1 MNISFENIYDREGK
15 PTTLAL
21 AALYSHMEQRSPDQN
36 ISHRSMP
43 TWEQHVAF
51 VGSKP
56 YSGWWL
62 VYDHIEASNAGED
75 GEGCPQREYTCI
87 GQVYF
92 TRAREI
98 GIQISNDYWRIGYGS
113 EITTKV
119 IEMVPRGP
127 IFANV
132 SPRNIASQ
140 KLFESL
146 GFGVVQWTYRLDP
159 VFFDEVTTCMDSAG
173 RNNESPVE

>member
-1 MNISFENIYDREGK
+1 
-15 PTTLAL
+15 
-21 AALYSHMEQRSPDQN
+21 
-36 ISHRSMP
+36 MP
-43 TWEQHVAF
+43 TWDQHVAF
-51 VGSKP
+51 VSSRP
-56 YSGWWL
+56 YAHWWL
-62 VYDHIEASNAGED
+62 CYDHVEVDNTDEEGK
-75 GEGCPQREYTCI
+75 GCPQREYTCI

-98 GIQISNDYWRIGYGS
+98 GIQISDAYWRKGYGS
-113 EITTKV
+113 EIVTKL

-146 GFGVVQWTYRLDP
+146 GFGVCQHTYRLDP
-159 VFFDEVTTCMDSAG
+159 VFFDEPLYPGHPAAASRELPAG
-173 RNNESPVE
+173 VKTAAPEEPPHKAISGNLDEA